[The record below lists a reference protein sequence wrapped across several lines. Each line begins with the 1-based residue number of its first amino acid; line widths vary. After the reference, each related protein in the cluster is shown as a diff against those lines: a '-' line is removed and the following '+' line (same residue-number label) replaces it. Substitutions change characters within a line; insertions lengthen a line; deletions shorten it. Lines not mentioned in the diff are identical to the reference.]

1 MCDGIVI
8 IKCDV
13 EISIC
18 VLMFLKNICSILICK
33 KVFFLCFFVN
43 RYIEYIVCWIIM
55 SVFVLFFCI
64 FKIF

>member
-33 KVFFLCFFVN
+33 KGFFYVFL
-43 RYIEYIVCWIIM
+43 WIDI
-55 SVFVLFFCI
+55 L
-64 FKIF
+64 K

>member
-13 EISIC
+13 EISKC

-33 KVFFLCFFVN
+33 KGFFYVFL
-43 RYIEYIVCWIIM
+43 WIDIL
-55 SVFVLFFCI
+55 SILYDE
-64 FKIF
+64 

>member
-33 KVFFLCFFVN
+33 KGFFVCFFVN
-43 RYIEYIVCWIIM
+43 RYIEYIVWWIIM